1 MTAGAPTGRARLDA
15 QLERMTADFLLMQD
29 TLAGQLR
36 ALQAALEKG
45 DGAVREEVERL
56 DREIDAANAR
66 IEDEALHLLAR
77 QSPVAHDLKLTLLI
91 LQSTPDLERAGDYAK
106 HVARRLPA
114 LLARSEGRP
123 SEFAQALALLLQ
135 MTTTLRAASAPMNVD
150 LARDVLRLDD
160 EVDAL
165 YDRAVQQVLTD
176 RNAATKDDRDALA
189 EVLEASHAWRAAER
203 LGDHL
208 VNVAQRTQR
217 LCARPAPSD
226 LPA

>member
-1 MTAGAPTGRARLDA
+1 MTSGQLGGRARLDE

-36 ALQAALEKG
+36 ALQAALEQG
-45 DGAVREEVERL
+45 GSEVREEVERL

-114 LLARSEGRP
+114 LLAGNEGQP
-123 SEFAQALALLLQ
+123 GDFAQALALLLQ
-135 MTTTLRAASAPMNVD
+135 MATTLRAASAPMNAE

-160 EVDAL
+160 EVDVL
-165 YDRAVQQVLTD
+165 YDRAVEHVLAGRT
-176 RNAATKDDRDALA
+176 RDALGEA
-189 EVLEASHAWRAAER
+189 LEASHAWRAAER

-217 LCARPAPSD
+217 LSDRPAPSD

>member
-1 MTAGAPTGRARLDA
+1 MSAGSLGGRSRLDE
-15 QLERMTADFLLMQD
+15 QLERMTADFLSMQD

-36 ALQAALEKG
+36 TLQAALAQENTG
-45 DGAVREEVERL
+45 VREEVGRL
-56 DREIDAANAR
+56 DRDIDAANAR

-114 LLARSEGRP
+114 LRAGTAGHP

-135 MTTTLRAASAPMNVD
+135 MATTLRAASSPMNAD
-150 LARDVLRLDD
+150 LARDVLRLDAQ
-160 EVDAL
+160 VDAL
-165 YDRAVQQVLTD
+165 YDRAVEQVLAGRPD
-176 RNAATKDDRDALA
+176 AALA
-189 EVLEASHAWRAAER
+189 DTLEASHAWRAAER

-208 VNVAQRTQR
+208 VNVAQRTER
-217 LCARPAPSD
+217 LLARPAPGD
-226 LPA
+226 ALA